1 MVGRLAE
8 LTVLHIAVDA
18 GVVEEEF
25 PSGTDTFVILFG
37 ESGVRA
43 VTHFLVRGK
52 CEGVITCPTGFQG
65 GALCTVGDVA
75 LGDTST

>member
-25 PSGTDTFVILFG
+25 PSGTDAFVLLLG

-43 VTHFLVRGK
+43 VAHFLVRGE
-52 CEGVITCPTGFQG
+52 CEGIITYSTEFQG

-75 LGDTST
+75 LRDTST